1 MTMSR
6 TWKTAAI
13 GACLLAAASV
23 APRAEIIEQIIV
35 KVNGEIFTKTE
46 LEQRQIQALRARNRN
61 LTEEDIKNDVA
72 LRQALN
78 EVTPQVLLEVVD
90 EMIIMQQGRDRGW
103 RLGDEQFNGIV
114 ERIRKENK
122 LESDEAFQA
131 ALAQEGMSLD
141 DLRRNLERQMIVS
154 RVQSDAV
161 GRLQVTEEE
170 ARQYYA
176 AHQDEFA
183 SQASLTMREILV
195 EVPSQGEGAEQAFNA
210 AADDAAKERAAQLR
224 VRVTTGGE
232 DFAAVAGKESASASR
247 ANGGLIGPINVE
259 DLEPTLRAQVEKMS
273 PGDVT
278 EPVRTQS
285 GYRIFKIET
294 LSPKTIKPFAEV
306 REQISN
312 RVYQQ
317 KAGVELRKHIGK
329 LRAQALIEWKNA
341 ELQKLYEQAVASDT
355 TPAPSEPPPAPK
367 TGA

>member
-1 MTMSR
+1 V
-6 TWKTAAI
+6 
-13 GACLLAAASV
+13 CLLVGATA

-46 LEQRQIQALRARNRN
+46 LEQRQIQALRTRNRN
-61 LTEEDIKNDVA
+61 LTEEDLKNDAA

-78 EVTPQVLLEVVD
+78 EVTPQILVDVVD

-103 RLGDEQFNGIV
+103 RLGDDQFNNIL

-122 LESDEAFQA
+122 LETDEAFQA
-131 ALAQEGMSLD
+131 ALAQEGMTLA

-176 AHQDEFA
+176 SHQDEFA
-183 SQASLTMREILV
+183 SPASLTLREILV
-195 EVPSQGEGAEQAFNA
+195 EVPSQGEGAGQTFNA
-210 AADDAAKERAAQLR
+210 AADDAAKVRAEALR
-224 VRVTTGGE
+224 TRVTTGGE
-232 DFAAVAGKESASASR
+232 DFATVAGQESAAASR
-247 ANGGLIGPINVE
+247 ANGGLIGPINVD
-259 DLEPTLRAQVEKMS
+259 DLEPSLRAQVEKMS

-278 EPVRTQS
+278 TPVRTQS
-285 GYRIFKIET
+285 GYRVFKVET
-294 LSPKTIKPFAEV
+294 LSPRTIRPFAEV

-317 KAGVELRKHIGK
+317 KAGVELKKHIAK
-329 LRAQALIEWKNA
+329 LRDQALIEWKNA
-341 ELQKLYEQAVASDT
+341 ELQKLYEQAVASEPVPQPAAP
-355 TPAPSEPPPAPK
+355 PAPPK

>member
-1 MTMSR
+1 MR
-6 TWKTAAI
+6 HILRTAALA
-13 GACLLAAASV
+13 ACALAAATA

-61 LTEEDIKNDVA
+61 LTEEDLRNDATLRKA
-72 LRQALN
+72 LD
-78 EVTPQVLLEVVD
+78 EVTPQILIDVVD

-103 RLGDEQFNGIV
+103 RLGDDQFNSIL

-122 LESDEAFQA
+122 LESEEAFKA
-131 ALAQEGMSLD
+131 ALAQEGMSLA

-170 ARQYYA
+170 ARQYYT

-183 SQASLTMREILV
+183 SPAQVTMREILV
-195 EVPSQGEGAEQAFNA
+195 QVPSQGEGAQQTFNA
-210 AADDAAKERAAQLR
+210 AADDAAKEKAEQLR

-232 DFAAVAGKESASASR
+232 DFAAVAGAESASASR

-259 DLEPTLRAQVEKMS
+259 DLEPSLRSQVEKMS

-278 EPVRTQS
+278 PPVRTQS
-285 GYRIFKIET
+285 GYRLFKIET
-294 LSPKTIKPFAEV
+294 LSPKAVRPFAEV

-317 KAGVELRKHIGK
+317 KAGVELRKHIAK
-329 LRAQALIEWKNA
+329 LRSQALIEWKNP
-341 ELQKLYEQAVASDT
+341 ELQKLYEQALAKETLPPAES
-355 TPAPSEPPPAPK
+355 PAPAPPK